1 MSNTDQLDA
10 EIDMDQQHKWR
21 NSYRGSRKVDPN
33 EAAKV
38 LNTIYQRDGTLKAQ
52 AIVDEARPKSSP
64 IHEGFEWRDKVA
76 ANEHRK
82 WQARHMVRNVE
93 IVRPEKPQAKPG
105 VQTVEVQR
113 VESTAQAYYYV
124 GEGNLNTPAGY
135 YPAEVVKQDFD
146 LFDRA
151 MQDAQRALRGAEKR
165 VEDLKQLAKQS
176 DQPER
181 MAQIAIAAEALSTA
195 QAALA
200 SVSH

>member
-1 MSNTDQLDA
+1 MSNTDQLNA
-10 EIDMDQQHKWR
+10 EIDAEKQHKWR
-21 NSYRGSRKVDPN
+21 SNYRGSRKVDPN
-33 EAAKV
+33 EAAQV
-38 LNTIYQRDGTLKAQ
+38 LNTLYKRDGTLQAQ

-82 WQARHMVRNVE
+82 WQARNMVRSIE
-93 IVRPEKPQAKPG
+93 IVQPKKPKPKPG
-105 VQTVEVQR
+105 AQTVEVGR
-113 VESTAQAYYYV
+113 IESKRSAYFYA
-124 GEGNLNTPAGY
+124 GEGNPNTPSGY

-151 MQDAQRALRGAEKR
+151 MQDAQRAMRGAEKR